1 MALLKSQ
8 NTQPYTPSVNQVQT
22 LILFSSNETDMLNIS
37 GISFAYLLIAQSLE
51 MFLISHG
58 SQILELQIT

>member
-22 LILFSSNETDMLNIS
+22 LILSSSNETDMLNIS

-51 MFLISHG
+51 MLLISHG